1 MGQTLSEKILSDHSD
16 RELVAGDYAL
26 VRVDL
31 AYVQDGTGP
40 LTVRQLEAM
49 GVSKLHDPERS
60 LLFFDHAS
68 PSPRQELSNDH
79 KFLREFAARSGATLY
94 DIGSGISHSVVNEF
108 WARPGD
114 VILGADSHT
123 CTNGAVCSFATGMG
137 STDIAVAMAFGR
149 TWMRVPETIQVVA
162 DGDWPIGV
170 YGKDLALKITGDVG
184 ADGATYKAF
193 EYTGSA
199 IKKLDMAGRMALAN
213 MAVEAGAKVGLIAS
227 DDLTR
232 AHLEKLGRGDD
243 FRELIPDPNVV
254 YERTLEIDVNR
265 LEPMV
270 ACPHFVDN
278 VVPIGELEEVKV
290 NQVFIGTSTNGR
302 LEDFR
307 TAAAILKG
315 KRVHPGVRLICT
327 PASRNV
333 QLNGLKDGTFMTLME
348 AGALV
353 TGPGCGACV
362 GVHEG
367 VLADGEVC
375 LSTQNRNFQG
385 RMGNP
390 KAFIYLA
397 SPAMAAAS
405 AVTGRITDPR
415 ELLK

>member
-1 MGQTLSEKILSDHSD
+1 
-16 RELVAGDYAL
+16 
-26 VRVDL
+26 
-31 AYVQDGTGP
+31 
-40 LTVRQLEAM
+40 
-49 GVSKLHDPERS
+49 
-60 LLFFDHAS
+60 
-68 PSPRQELSNDH
+68 
-79 KFLREFAARSGATLY
+79 
-94 DIGSGISHSVVNEF
+94 
-108 WARPGD
+108 
-114 VILGADSHT
+114 
-123 CTNGAVCSFATGMG
+123 
-137 STDIAVAMAFGR
+137 
-149 TWMRVPETIQVVA
+149 MRVPETIQVVA
-162 DGDWPIGV
+162 DGDWPTGV
-170 YGKDLALKITGDVG
+170 YGKDLALKITGDIG

-193 EYTGSA
+193 EYSGSA
-199 IKKLDMAGRMALAN
+199 ITKLDMAGRMALAN

-232 AHLEKLGRGDD
+232 AHLEKLGRGED
-243 FRELIPDPNVV
+243 FSELAPDEDAL
-254 YERTLEIDVNR
+254 YERRLEIDVNR

-302 LEDFR
+302 LEDFQE
-307 TAAAILKG
+307 AARILKG
-315 KRVHPGVRLICT
+315 KKVQAGVRLLCT
-327 PASRNV
+327 PASRNI
-333 QLNGLKDGTFMTLME
+333 QLNGLQDGTFMTLME
-348 AGALV
+348 AGAVV

-405 AVTGRITDPR
+405 AITGHITDPR
-415 ELLK
+415 EFLK